1 MKTALETSLELLATF
16 CDTMEV
22 LAGEKRF
29 KHCDDEE
36 WRLYVTSAKFLKE
49 QGKRNYDLEAV
60 ENYLNPEDD
69 DDHCPSDW
77 YAGGFAKNH

>member
-16 CDTMEV
+16 CDTMDI
-22 LAGEKRF
+22 LASEKRF
-29 KHCDDEE
+29 NHCEDEE
-36 WRLYVTSAKFLKE
+36 WELYRTSAKFLKE
-49 QGKRNYDLEAV
+49 HGKRDYDLELV
-60 ENYLNPEDD
+60 DNYLDRID